1 MATIEISGKDLI
13 ISLRGMDKL
22 LALRSKLRIPLDHV
36 RTATVKPADAFGKGP
51 IRAFRLA
58 GAYVPDVVTA
68 GFFWVSRGLSQGPR
82 NALER
87 LERAKESIEELDE
100 ALAVSRDKALD
111 LVKQAIDTLNVGAQE
126 ANLGADDGRGLAFYS
141 VQDPLKSIGLE
152 LEHERI
158 RRVVVEVEDMTP
170 EEAVRRINDAKTSAA
185 SYRTPG

>member
-1 MATIEISGKDLI
+1 VATIEISGKDLI

-36 RTATVKPADAFGKGP
+36 RTVTVKPPDAFGKGP

-68 GFFWVSRGLSQGPR
+68 GFFWVSRGLPQGPR

-87 LERAKESIEELDE
+87 LERAKESIEELEGD
-100 ALAVSRDKALD
+100 LAAPRDKALA
-111 LVKQAIDTLNVGAQE
+111 LVNQAIETLRVGADE
-126 ANLGADDGRGLAFYS
+126 VNVAADDGRGLAFYS

-158 RRVVVEVEDMTP
+158 RRVVVEVEDMPP
-170 EEAVRRINDAKTSAA
+170 EEAARRINDAKTSAA
-185 SYRTPG
+185 TYRTKG

>member
-1 MATIEISGKDLI
+1 VATIEISGKDLI

-87 LERAKESIEELDE
+87 LERARESIEELSGELAGPRDT
-100 ALAVSRDKALD
+100 ALA
-111 LVKQAIDTLNVGAQE
+111 LVKQAIETLRTGAEE
-126 ANLGADDGRGLAFYS
+126 ANVTADDGRGLAFYS
-141 VQDPLKSIGLE
+141 VQDPLKTIGLE

-170 EEAVRRINDAKTSAA
+170 DEAVRRITDAKA
-185 SYRTPG
+185 SVATYRTKG